1 MRVVPIARDVAL
13 QMVVENHYLHR
24 KSAVSFAFG
33 LEADEKIVGV
43 IIFGVPASRH
53 LQMGA
58 CPTEPDSV
66 IELNRLWVSD
76 DMPRNTESWFIA
88 RALSM
93 LPPFIVV
100 SYADTKQGHMGVMYR
115 AANFLYAGWTDMERP
130 KPRLDY
136 LAPGKHTRD
145 AFRGGD
151 GVNSV
156 KVRRRPKIKYW
167 TVTGSPTER
176 RRLKRIAGWPSLSW
190 KDEPPPSEHKQRK

>member
-1 MRVVPIARDVAL
+1 MKVIPIARDVAL

-33 LEADEKIVGV
+33 LEADDKIVGV

-76 DMPRNTESWFIA
+76 AMPRNTESWFIA

-93 LPPFIVV
+93 
-100 SYADTKQGHMGVMYR
+100 
-115 AANFLYAGWTDMERP
+115 
-130 KPRLDY
+130 
-136 LAPGKHTRD
+136 
-145 AFRGGD
+145 
-151 GVNSV
+151 
-156 KVRRRPKIKYW
+156 
-167 TVTGSPTER
+167 
-176 RRLKRIAGWPSLSW
+176 
-190 KDEPPPSEHKQRK
+190 PPPSEHKQRK